1 MKNRKI
7 NIVMILAV
15 CVLLI
20 CTSLVCVLCTRK
32 MINDKTIENMT
43 FNSVS
48 NPVEVRI
55 GDKSIADYV
64 IVYEAGN
71 RRAATDLRDYIYGI
85 SGKKLRISMIKP
97 SDCYIKLDVNKSLEK
112 TEIKDGNIVISAKSQ
127 ASLLKQVKIFANSY
141 LGYAFAGE
149 SREHILEN
157 TDYINIP
164 ANKEWVDEPWMEQ
177 REPIICL
184 WKTNAVRG
192 IYQNPNV
199 SLKSEL
205 MSYSDDQLYN
215 YVKMMKYCGFNGIQ
229 VTDMCSTWAQYG
241 GYEFVQQR
249 IRFMADAAHSL
260 DMKFTLWVW
269 GSEFTGYGW
278 TDDSVVYNGD
288 GMWAR
293 ENPKVQAS
301 FDKYY
306 DIYARL
312 ADCSDRVI
320 MHFNDPGN
328 LSDSSDIGYYAAR
341 FKEKCI
347 EKNPDIDFGVSCYTY
362 QIDLGALKEYIDGDF
377 TVYSG
382 TSKSDADFEAVGKF
396 REYAKNNELAMG
408 VWSWNLCEMEID
420 QLAEMNVNAK
430 IIADVYGRNSLLDDR
445 YKPEYW
451 SEMDSYHMVNVFSL
465 YCAGQMLN
473 SPDKNP
479 DEVLMEICDGVVGE
493 EYSKEL
499 FEILDIIQD
508 ARSGESFEEFKNGY
522 DEHILMSEAYPAKEI
537 ADRCDAAIPILDEM
551 IDANIETN
559 SIPLSISVTELLSMI
574 RPHLEE
580 IKEFAEFRMMLD
592 EAEKMLADKKST
604 DEISRFIN
612 TNYVSVKEYNTVV
625 GSWGSAEGFAQYS
638 LMEDYCDRA
647 GIAVPHDP
655 VFDYYRKQRI
665 YGEMITFQKKSDTC
679 VKYEK
684 GKAFQFGLAFSET
697 DTERLVDEMLED
709 GILKSDYTGK
719 VYLTDWENY
728 RYDF

>member
-1 MKNRKI
+1 MKKPKKPSKKSKPRTDIHPRKTKE
-7 NIVMILAV
+7 AV
-15 CVLLI
+15 KKLH
-20 CTSLVCVLCTRK
+20 RK
-32 MINDKTIENMT
+32 MRLFTALFFVAI
-43 FNSVS
+43 
-48 NPVEVRI
+48 
-55 GDKSIADYV
+55 
-64 IVYEAGN
+64 
-71 RRAATDLRDYIYGI
+71 
-85 SGKKLRISMIKP
+85 
-97 SDCYIKLDVNKSLEK
+97 
-112 TEIKDGNIVISAKSQ
+112 
-127 ASLLKQVKIFANSY
+127 LLKILRQKGTLPLTPGKVHFS
-141 LGYAFAGE
+141 LGGVFL
-149 SREHILEN
+149 STVMNL
-157 TDYINIP
+157 
-164 ANKEWVDEPWMEQ
+164 
-177 REPIICL
+177 L
-184 WKTNAVRG
+184 L
-192 IYQNPNV
+192 
-199 SLKSEL
+199 S
-205 MSYSDDQLYN
+205 
-215 YVKMMKYCGFNGIQ
+215 VKMMKYCGFNGIQ

-362 QIDLGALKEYIDGDF
+362 QIDLGALKEYIDGNF

-451 SEMDSYHMVNVFSL
+451 SEMDSYHMVNLFSL

-479 DEVLMEICDGVVGE
+479 DEVLMEICDG
-493 EYSKEL
+493 
-499 FEILDIIQD
+499 
-508 ARSGESFEEFKNGY
+508 
-522 DEHILMSEAYPAKEI
+522 
-537 ADRCDAAIPILDEM
+537 
-551 IDANIETN
+551 
-559 SIPLSISVTELLSMI
+559 
-574 RPHLEE
+574 
-580 IKEFAEFRMMLD
+580 
-592 EAEKMLADKKST
+592 
-604 DEISRFIN
+604 
-612 TNYVSVKEYNTVV
+612 
-625 GSWGSAEGFAQYS
+625 
-638 LMEDYCDRA
+638 
-647 GIAVPHDP
+647 
-655 VFDYYRKQRI
+655 
-665 YGEMITFQKKSDTC
+665 
-679 VKYEK
+679 
-684 GKAFQFGLAFSET
+684 
-697 DTERLVDEMLED
+697 
-709 GILKSDYTGK
+709 
-719 VYLTDWENY
+719 
-728 RYDF
+728 